1 MNFINEII
9 NNFNKLKLHE
19 KIYTFSLYL
28 VYILYILS
36 FLITNEYNNY
46 IHIIRLF
53 LKYYV
58 IIFLLI
64 RFNPLTNI
72 KCNHFDKI
80 IIFQSAIF
88 LLFTTNIINYF

>member
-1 MNFINEII
+1 MFFINKII
-9 NNFNKLKLHE
+9 NNFNILKLHE
-19 KIYTFSLYL
+19 KLYTYSLYL
-28 VYILYILS
+28 VYLLYILS
-36 FLITNEYNNY
+36 FFITSKYDKY
-46 IHIIRLF
+46 IQIIRLF

-58 IIFLLI
+58 IIFLLL

-88 LLFTTNIINYF
+88 LLLTTNIVNYI